1 MFYRDSIFSWF
12 KTRTFK
18 DNYFILHISSN
29 GELWKPHS
37 STLVKYRVSIHEL
50 RKSPWWTETHKLSD
64 TCYVLHFSVYLV
76 YIITNDEYQGLCFK
90 VFRAWSIDFYYL
102 ANELKNFVA
111 IGNKYGLGCFVLYI
125 LGIYQVSYCCHTIS
139 LSYLF
144 DKLVL
149 ENLLHLTIASSTR
162 QSNTLI
168 WTQANVE
175 EIISLDL
182 NFGENIFQHCLNLVI
197 A

>member
-125 LGIYQVSYCCHTIS
+125 LGIYLSIMNTKFHTVAIPFHYHICLTS
-139 LSYLF
+139 LCLKIFYTWQLLQAHASQTPWYELKPMLK
-144 DKLVL
+144 KLY
-149 ENLLHLTIASSTR
+149 R
-162 QSNTLI
+162 
-168 WTQANVE
+168 
-175 EIISLDL
+175 
-182 NFGENIFQHCLNLVI
+182 
-197 A
+197 